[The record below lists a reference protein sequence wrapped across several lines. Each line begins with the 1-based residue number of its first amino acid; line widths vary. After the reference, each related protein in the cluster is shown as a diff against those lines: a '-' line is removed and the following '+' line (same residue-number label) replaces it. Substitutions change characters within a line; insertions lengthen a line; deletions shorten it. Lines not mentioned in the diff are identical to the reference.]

1 MKAVNLIPN
10 DGKRGGAR
18 AAASAPRGP
27 GVALIGLLV
36 IALAYVTVYVLTS
49 NTIKDRK
56 AKIVAVQAQVTAA
69 QAAATRLTNY
79 VNFNK
84 LAANRD
90 ATVRQIA
97 TQRFNWNVA
106 LSNLSKVVPANTSLQ
121 SLLGT
126 VSPSATVNGAGGSTG
141 GSAVG
146 TGTLRSSI
154 TAPAFEMKGCTASQD
169 DGARLMSRLRLING
183 VQRVTLADSVK
194 QDGAAAGAAVASAS
208 SGTASSGCPA
218 NWPTF
223 DLVIFFQPLPGQSA
237 TAGTAG
243 AAVAT
248 TTTSTTTTSTTSAAS
263 TTPTA
268 SASSN
273 AQPVASTSG
282 GSK

>member
-27 GVALIGLLV
+27 GVALIGVLV

-169 DGARLMSRLRLING
+169 DVARLMSRLRLING

-223 DLVIFFQPLPGQSA
+223 DLVIFFQSLPGQSA
-237 TAGTAG
+237 TAGTT
-243 AAVAT
+243 VAT

>member
-1 MKAVNLIPN
+1 MKAVNLIPT

-18 AAASAPRGP
+18 AAAGAPRGP

-56 AKIVAVQAQVTAA
+56 AKIVAVQAQVTAT

-84 LAANRD
+84 VAANRD

-97 TQRFNWNVA
+97 TQRFDWNAA
-106 LSNLSKVVPANTSLQ
+106 LSDLSKVVPPNTSLQ

-154 TAPAFEMKGCTASQD
+154 TAPAFEMKGCTATQD
-169 DGARLMSRLRLING
+169 DVARLMSRLRVING

-194 QDGAAAGAAVASAS
+194 QDGATAGAAVASAS

-218 NWPTF
+218 NWPSF
-223 DLVIFFQPLPGQSA
+223 DLVIFFQPLPGQSD
-237 TAGTAG
+237 
-243 AAVAT
+243 AT
-248 TTTSTTTTSTTSAAS
+248 TRTTGATPATTAASTTTTSSSSAAS

-268 SASSN
+268 STSN
-273 AQPVASTSG
+273 SQPVAATSG

>member
-169 DGARLMSRLRLING
+169 DVARLMSRLRLING

>member
-27 GVALIGLLV
+27 GVALIGVLV

-169 DGARLMSRLRLING
+169 DVARLMSRLRLING

>member
-97 TQRFNWNVA
+97 TQRFDWNAA
-106 LSNLSKVVPANTSLQ
+106 LSDLSKVVPANTSLQ

-154 TAPAFEMKGCTASQD
+154 TAPAFEMKGCTATQD
-169 DGARLMSRLRLING
+169 DVARLMSRLRLING

-237 TAGTAG
+237 TTGTTG
-243 AAVAT
+243 AAVST